1 MIKPAISSKTLFSKP
16 WTMRINWST
25 PSKSVKKQWI
35 LTAIKC
41 SVSVVLLHWVLQK
54 TDLSEIF
61 LALRSANLPF
71 LMAALVVYFASYY
84 IRSYRCRILL
94 NAQKVE
100 GSIPF
105 LYQSYMVGI
114 FFSNFL
120 PSIVGGDVVRAYDI
134 WRLGMSKSSALATV
148 VVDRLLGLFGL
159 ILFAVS
165 ALLIS
170 PKLVTQLQLPSWW
183 LFGIAVLF
191 SVVWLL
197 CRRLTLIRFGSRKLQ
212 HLLHRV
218 TKAFGIFSNHQE
230 ALVKAFAWSLAVQ
243 ITVILHYFLIEK
255 ALNISIPFGTFFL
268 IVPLATLIMML
279 PVSINAIG
287 LRESAFV
294 FLLGAYGY
302 GISSSE
308 AIAFAW
314 LAYGIVIIQG
324 LLGGIIYA
332 LRQ

>member
-1 MIKPAISSKTLFSKP
+1 
-16 WTMRINWST
+16 MRINWST
-25 PSKSVKKQWI
+25 PNKSVKKQWI

-54 TDLSEIF
+54 TDLREIF
-61 LALRSANLPF
+61 LALRSANLPL

-84 IRSYRCRILL
+84 IRAYRWRILL
-94 NAQKVE
+94 NAQKVDS
-100 GSIPF
+100 SIPF

-120 PSIVGGDVVRAYDI
+120 PSIVGGDVVRAYDV

-170 PKLVTQLQLPSWW
+170 PKLVTQLHLPSWW
-183 LFGIAVLF
+183 LFGVAVLPL
-191 SVVWLL
+191 SVWLL
-197 CRRLTLIRFGSRKLQ
+197 LRRRLALIRFGSRKLQ
-212 HLLHRV
+212 HLLDRV
-218 TKAFGIFSNHQE
+218 TKAFGVFGNCKE
-230 ALVKAFAWSLAVQ
+230 ALFKAFAWSLAVQ
-243 ITVILHYFLIEK
+243 ITVILYYFLIEK

>member
-1 MIKPAISSKTLFSKP
+1 
-16 WTMRINWST
+16 MRINWSNS
-25 PSKSVKKQWI
+25 SKSVKKQWI

-61 LALRSANLPF
+61 LALRSANLP
-71 LMAALVVYFASYY
+71 LLAAALVVYFASYY
-84 IRSYRCRILL
+84 IRAYRWRILL

-100 GSIPF
+100 SSIPF

-120 PSIVGGDVVRAYDI
+120 PSIVGGDMVRAYDV

-148 VVDRLLGLFGL
+148 VVDRLLGLLCL

-170 PKLVTQLQLPSWW
+170 PKLVTQLHLPSLWW
-183 LFGIAVLF
+183 LLGVAVLLG
-191 SVVWLL
+191 VWLL
-197 CRRLTLIRFGSRKLQ
+197 LRRRLALIRFGSRKLQ
-212 HLLHRV
+212 HLFDRV
-218 TKAFGIFSNHQE
+218 TKAFGVFGNRKE
-230 ALVKAFAWSLAVQ
+230 ALVKAFGWSLAVQ

-255 ALNISIPFGTFFL
+255 ALNISVPFGTFFL

>member
-1 MIKPAISSKTLFSKP
+1 
-16 WTMRINWST
+16 MRTNWST
-25 PSKSVKKQWI
+25 NQSVKKQWI
-35 LTAIKC
+35 LTALKC
-41 SVSVVLLHWVLQK
+41 SISVVLLYWVLRK
-54 TDLSEIF
+54 TNLTEIF

-71 LMAALVVYFASYY
+71 LIAALLVYFASYY
-84 IRSYRCRILL
+84 IRAYRWRILL
-94 NAQKVE
+94 HAQKVE

-134 WRLGMSKSSALATV
+134 LRLGMSKSSALATV
-148 VVDRLLGLFGL
+148 VVDRLLGLLCL
-159 ILFAVS
+159 ILFGVS
-165 ALLIS
+165 ALLVS
-170 PKLVTQLQLPSWW
+170 PQLVTHLHLPSWW
-183 LFGIAVLF
+183 LLGVAGLF
-191 SVVWLL
+191 LVVWLL
-197 CRRLTLIRFGSRKLQ
+197 LRQRRLALIRFSSKKLQ
-212 HLLHRV
+212 HLVNRV
-218 TKAFGIFSNHQE
+218 TKAFGVFGNRKE
-230 ALVKAFAWSLAVQ
+230 ALAKAFGWSLAVQ
-243 ITVILHYFLIEK
+243 ITVIFHYFLIEK
-255 ALNISIPFGTFFL
+255 ALHLSIPFGTFFL
-268 IVPLATLIMML
+268 IIPLATLIMML

-302 GISSSE
+302 GISSSQ

-332 LRQ
+332 FRQ